1 MRLFRGVEKGDES
14 LVQDVVRVVLESYGL
29 GFNPQVEDLD
39 LTDFNKYYLDN
50 GGHFEVLE
58 VEGKIVGS
66 FGLYKLDDSTCELRK
81 MYLHTD
87 YQGKGYGRE
96 MMERALELAPSLGF
110 KTITLQT
117 NSVLYKAVD
126 MYRKFGFEDFED
138 PELCDRCDIAMK
150 LNIK

>member
-1 MRLFRGVEKGDES
+1 MKVFRGVKVGDEEA
-14 LVQDVVRVVLESYGL
+14 VQDVVRVVLESYGL

-58 VEGKIVGS
+58 VEGNIIGS
-66 FGLYKLDDSTCELRK
+66 FGLYKVDDKTCELRK

-87 YQGKGYGRE
+87 YQGNGYGKE
-96 MMERALELAPSLGF
+96 MMEKAIEIAPKLGF
-110 KTITLQT
+110 EIMTLQT

-150 LNIK
+150 LKL